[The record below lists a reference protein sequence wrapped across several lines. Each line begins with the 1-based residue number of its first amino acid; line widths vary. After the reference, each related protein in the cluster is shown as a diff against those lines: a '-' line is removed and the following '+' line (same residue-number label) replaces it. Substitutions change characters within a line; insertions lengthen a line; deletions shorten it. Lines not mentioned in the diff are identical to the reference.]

1 MVLLT
6 VALGA
11 LSTPRAFTVVIYQYH
26 TAGVRLD
33 SANVCAVAVTLAAS
47 IIAVGLVPW

>member
-6 VALGA
+6 VALGS
-11 LSTPRAFTVVIYQYH
+11 LSTPRAFTALICQYH
-26 TAGVRLD
+26 TDGVRLN
-33 SANVCAVAVTLAAS
+33 SAKVCAVAVTVAAS